1 MPAADPHILELVE
14 DVGVQRAVETV
25 VDSEFDPVAVAV
37 VVYLVA
43 AVVVAAEYSAGA
55 VGFLAVVVAQVEL
68 VVASH
73 TGYQA
78 DYIVVPLVL
87 DEFVVEESVV
97 HAVGLQLVGHLD
109 VVAFA
114 GPAEFLV
121 VE

>member
-37 VVYLVA
+37 VYPV
-43 AVVVAAEYSAGA
+43 AVVVVPAEYSAGA

-68 VVASH
+68 VASH

-97 HAVGLQLVGHLD
+97 HAVGLQLVVGHLD

-114 GPAEFLV
+114 GLAEFLV

>member
-37 VVYLVA
+37 VYPV
-43 AVVVAAEYSAGA
+43 AVVVVPAEYSAGA

-97 HAVGLQLVGHLD
+97 HAVGLQLVVGHLD

-114 GPAEFLV
+114 GLAEFLV